1 MKLRFEVSQ
10 ADALTQGTP
19 LPAAVVTI
27 DVSAAQMTPEQQ
39 TLIARHLDG
48 IDVLKLHYDA
58 KTCRLEK
65 TYFWNGPNGD
75 PGERKPVRIQAAQP
89 TFAALMEAVTAN
101 QAEVMGA
108 GRPTASAALRLMT
121 CAYVFLTAN
130 QLELSIW
137 QWTTLFS

>member
-10 ADALTQGTP
+10 ADALTQGMP
-19 LPAAVVTI
+19 VPAAVVTI
-27 DVSAAQMTPEQQ
+27 DVSASQISDGQK

-75 PGERKPVRIQAAQP
+75 PGKRKPVRIQAAQP
-89 TFAALMEAVTAN
+89 TFEALMAAVAAN
-101 QAEVMGA
+101 QAEVIGT
-108 GRPTASAALRLMT
+108 GKSTASAALRLMT

-130 QLELSIW
+130 QLELSLW